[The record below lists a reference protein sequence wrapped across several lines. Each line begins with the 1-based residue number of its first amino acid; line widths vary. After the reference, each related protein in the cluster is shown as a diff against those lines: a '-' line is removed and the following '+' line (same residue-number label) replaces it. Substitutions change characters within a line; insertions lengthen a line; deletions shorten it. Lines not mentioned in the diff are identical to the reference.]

1 MRGFAVDIRKAFEEG
16 RFLDIVGSSDFLT
29 SYEERLTLGK
39 SLIKLGRDSEA
50 LAVFMEMSREIEN
63 RIKSL
68 FYIAEIYH
76 RLGDEESAR
85 FYLARYLAF
94 RPDDDEAADLM
105 EAVQETPMMME
116 PSLELARI
124 YSRQGHFSQAL
135 DIYSGLL
142 MTSMDPEVREE
153 ALKVQNLSIIKT
165 LEGWLERL
173 KSGQG
178 DTPL

>member
-1 MRGFAVDIRKAFEEG
+1 VDIKKAFEEG
-16 RFLDIVGSSDFLT
+16 RFLDIVGSADFLT
-29 SYEERLTLGK
+29 SYEERLILGQ
-39 SLIKLGRDSEA
+39 SLMKLGRDSEA
-50 LAVFMEMSREIEN
+50 LTVFQEMYREIEH

-68 FYIAEIYH
+68 YYIAQIH
-76 RLGDEESAR
+76 QRSGDEERAR
-85 FYLARYLAF
+85 FYLTRYLAF

-116 PSLELARI
+116 PSLELARL
-124 YSRQGHFSQAL
+124 YGRQGHFSQAL
-135 DIYSGLL
+135 DIYGGLL
-142 MTSMDPEVREE
+142 MTSMDPEVRDE

-173 KSGQG
+173 KSGRS

>member
-1 MRGFAVDIRKAFEEG
+1 MDIKKAFEEG
-16 RFLDIVGSSDFLT
+16 RFLDIVGSADFLT
-29 SYEERLTLGK
+29 SYEERLILGQ
-39 SLIKLGRDSEA
+39 SLMKLGRDSEA
-50 LAVFMEMSREIEN
+50 LTVFQGMYREIEH

-68 FYIAEIYH
+68 YYIAQIH
-76 RLGDEESAR
+76 QRSGDEESAR

-116 PSLELARI
+116 PSLELARL
-124 YSRQGHFSQAL
+124 YGRQGHFSQAL
-135 DIYSGLL
+135 DIYGGLL
-142 MTSMDPEVREE
+142 MTSMDPEVRDE

-173 KSGQG
+173 KSGRS